1 MLATSAVAADFIII
15 IIIITLTY
23 SIYSFYRTIEIVVQ
37 LKLLYILLKAL
48 WKNCDEVGHVLLY
61 YTLLIILEM

>member
-1 MLATSAVAADFIII
+1 MLATSAVAADFFI

-48 WKNCDEVGHVLLY
+48 WKNCDEVGHILLY